1 MWIKLTSAAVG
12 RILCGDGGTDK
23 DCGEGGEG
31 NCTGTNICGEGVGMN
46 AAATDGNGDDF

>member
-1 MWIKLTSAAVG
+1 MTSAAVG

-23 DCGEGGEG
+23 DCGREGKG
-31 NCTGTNICGEGVGMN
+31 TGTNICGEGVGMN